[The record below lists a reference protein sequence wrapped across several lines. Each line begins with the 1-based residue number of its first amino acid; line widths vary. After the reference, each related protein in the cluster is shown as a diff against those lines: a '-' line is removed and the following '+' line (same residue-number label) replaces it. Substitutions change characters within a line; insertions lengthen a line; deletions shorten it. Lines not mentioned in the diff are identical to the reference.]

1 MFRNVLIAVAIVAI
15 GNSAQAQVPQ
25 GEQSSAATRLQAAKI
40 DKESLSFN
48 MESVGKLIETSSA
61 ARQIDSSKAPEA
73 QDKRQKAREL
83 YKSAQ
88 AALTAGDLPKA
99 SQLLTDV
106 RAMFFDAV
114 RLAAPEEVTAKKLEN
129 DYRARLDSVNALLGA
144 YKRVA
149 NEKGTAAKGVSETV
163 AQIEKGV
170 AEGASLAQTGRYKE
184 GRSALDRAYLVA
196 KAGISGLRSGDTLV
210 RSLNFASKEEEYQY
224 EIDRNNTHQ
233 MLIEVLLS
241 EKRADSMVQGF
252 IAKAKELRAQAE
264 AAANG
269 KDYTTGVKLLE
280 ESTTELVRAIRGAG
294 IYIPG

>member
-1 MFRNVLIAVAIVAI
+1 MFRNAMIVLAVAAL
-15 GNSAQAQVPQ
+15 GGAAQAQVTP

-88 AALTAGDLPKA
+88 AALAADDLPKA
-99 SQLLTDV
+99 AQLLTDV

-114 RLAAPEEVTAKKLEN
+114 RLAAPEEVTAKKLEG

-149 NEKGTAAKGVSETV
+149 NEKGSAAKGVGETV

-170 AEGASLAQTGRYKE
+170 AEGAGLAQTGRYKE
-184 GRSALDRAYLVA
+184 ARAALDRAYLVA

-210 RSLNFASKEEEYQY
+210 RSLNFSSKEEEYQY

-252 IAKAKELRAQAE
+252 IAKAKDLRTQAE

-269 KDYTTGVKLLE
+269 RDYTTGVKLLE